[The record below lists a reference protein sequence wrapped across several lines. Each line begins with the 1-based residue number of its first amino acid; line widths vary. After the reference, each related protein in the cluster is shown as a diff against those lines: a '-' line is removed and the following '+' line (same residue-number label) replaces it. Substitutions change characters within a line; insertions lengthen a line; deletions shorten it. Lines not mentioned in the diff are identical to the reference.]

1 MPIHKETKVI
11 KLGGSLEQSK
21 QLIDCLNCIANN
33 VKDNII
39 IVPGGGLFANHVRQ
53 SQQQWQFNDVI
64 AHEMAILAMQQ
75 MALLFHSLQPNFQC
89 LNTVKDI
96 QSQIKKNTQ
105 IIWSPKISELNKAGI
120 QASWDVTS
128 DSLSAWLAMQL
139 QANQL
144 SLIKAINVPDANIGQ
159 LIKLGVID
167 KAFSSFIQNTPFKT
181 QIISADK
188 FLLGNKN

>member
-1 MPIHKETKVI
+1 MLIKVI

-33 VKDNII
+33 IKDHII
-39 IVPGGGLFANHVRQ
+39 IVPGGGLFADHVRQ
-53 SQQQWQFNDVI
+53 SQQQWQFSDVI

-96 QSQIKKNTQ
+96 ESQINKKVK
-105 IIWSPKISELNKAGI
+105 IIWSPKISELNQAGI

-144 SLIKAINVPDANIGQ
+144 CLIKATNVPNANMTQ
-159 LIKLGVID
+159 LIKRGIID
-167 KAFSSFIQNTPFKT
+167 KAFLSFIQNAPFKT
-181 QIISADK
+181 QVINADN
-188 FLLGNKN
+188 FLLDYHN

>member
-11 KLGGSLEQSK
+11 KLGGSLEQSR
-21 QLIDCLNCIANN
+21 QLIDCLNYIANN

-39 IVPGGGLFANHVRQ
+39 IVPGGGLFADHVRK

-89 LNTVKDI
+89 LNTIKDI
-96 QSQIKKNTQ
+96 QSQIKKSAK

-128 DSLSAWLAMQL
+128 DSLAAWLAMQL

-144 SLIKAINVPDANIGQ
+144 SLIKATNVSDTNIAQ
-159 LIKLGVID
+159 LIKLGIID
-167 KAFSSFIQNTPFKT
+167 KEFSSFIENVSFKIE
-181 QIISADK
+181 IISADK
-188 FLLGNKN
+188 FFTRLSS